1 MAITQ
6 KDSRHQNLFHILNDE
21 PTRNPTMELT
31 EELITKIKKLMDT
44 HSVLLV
50 CEDSLEYASYSSEGD
65 DEEDEDEDED
75 ENGMLHISTESCSES
90 FKVGDSITVNGSFI
104 VLEKD
109 GVSCSLRFLKEVTV
123 KI

>member
-1 MAITQ
+1 
-6 KDSRHQNLFHILNDE
+6 
-21 PTRNPTMELT
+21 MELT